1 MIFQSACCQEST
13 QAARLTIGALAHAA
27 SHTRATACGCCYE
40 FVDCTCK
47 VKIFFLCE
55 GNVIKIFSPRRK
67 QRSICISAHTHFQ
80 EKVSSRDVCS
90 RGWRVRICAYLDL
103 WSTRGC
109 GAFTCSTIFFTVII
123 RENLI
128 KVLIDYKL
136 KYKSLISSHSKA
148 RDMDKEIYTV
158 PKGAHK
164 DVSQGKRLTKRA

>member
-27 SHTRATACGCCYE
+27 SLVKATARRSCFE
-40 FVDCTCK
+40 IVDCTCK
-47 VKIFFLCE
+47 VKIFFLTD
-55 GNVIKIFSPRRK
+55 GNIIIIFSSRRI

-90 RGWRVRICAYLDL
+90 RCWRVRICAYLDL

-109 GAFTCSTIFFTVII
+109 GAFTCRSIFFTLIV

-128 KVLIDYKL
+128 KVFIDHKL
-136 KYKSLISSHSKA
+136 KYKSLISHHSKA
-148 RDMDKEIYTV
+148 WDMDK
-158 PKGAHK
+158 
-164 DVSQGKRLTKRA
+164 